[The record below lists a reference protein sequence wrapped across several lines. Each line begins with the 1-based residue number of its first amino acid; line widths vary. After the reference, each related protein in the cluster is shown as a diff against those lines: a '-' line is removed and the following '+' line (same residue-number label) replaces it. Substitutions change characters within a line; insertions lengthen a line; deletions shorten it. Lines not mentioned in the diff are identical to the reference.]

1 MRHALEK
8 QFGVLKRHDYLERHD
23 AGELDTEQERKK
35 LLEAYA
41 EELSVKRL
49 EWSNLQVSLVA
60 GAGFEPAAFR
70 L

>member
-1 MRHALEK
+1 MARIAS
-8 QFGVLKRHDYLERHD
+8 
-23 AGELDTEQERKK
+23 GEIDTEHKKKK

-41 EELSVKRL
+41 EELLSKYP
-49 EWSNLQVSLVA
+49 EWENLQVSLVA